1 MATVGGIPSNT
12 PPAEGHAGHSS
23 SIVSAPGSTPFSAV
37 LQSTAATP
45 ATHSGNY
52 SAIPS
57 SGNGAAQQPGMNSTS
72 SPNQAHRQGGHNVLE
87 QALSLRAY
95 RLELIASNIA
105 NADTPNYKAR
115 DFDFQEALRATA
127 SAYAAVNS
135 SNPQNKAVNPF
146 ADIPLKYH
154 VPQQASVDGNT
165 VEMDVERTKFAENAV
180 MYEANITLVRH
191 HFMMM
196 MDALKE

>member
-12 PPAEGHAGHSS
+12 PPADGHAGHSS
-23 SIVSAPGSTPFSAV
+23 STVSAPGTTPFSAV

-45 ATHSGNY
+45 SHNR
-52 SAIPS
+52 
-57 SGNGAAQQPGMNSTS
+57 QPGMNLTS
-72 SPNQAHRQGGHNVLE
+72 FPSQAHGQGGHNILE

-105 NADTPNYKAR
+105 NADTPNYKAK
-115 DFDFQEALRATA
+115 DFNFQEALRATA

-135 SNPQNKAVNPF
+135 SPLQNKAVNPF
-146 ADIPLKYH
+146 AAIPLKYH
-154 VPQQASVDGNT
+154 VPQQASADGNT

-191 HFMMM
+191 HYMMM
-196 MDALKE
+196 MDALKD